1 MTDGKVTDN
10 GGDVHTPQIWEWT
23 RQDGEFT
30 ALVWRHPEGGGGYIL
45 EPEISDD
52 AESAGEVGIFV
63 SEDHARLIAAAPTLL
78 DIAEKDAARFS
89 LILEKLAGWNGMTGN
104 NRAAFRNWIWH
115 CECETRAAIA
125 KATGQ

>member
-52 AESAGEVGIFV
+52 AESAGEIGIFV
-63 SEDHARLIAAAPTLL
+63 SEGHARLIAAAPDLL
-78 DIAEKDAARFS
+78 YALQNLLAVHEGEGGTRYHAGDIA
-89 LILEKLAGWNGMTGN
+89 
-104 NRAAFRNWIWH
+104 
-115 CECETRAAIA
+115 RAAIA
-125 KATGQ
+125 KATGR